1 MRLELGTF
9 PVHELAFGARTRYE
23 GGRLEIDRE
32 AALAAAREDARIVS
46 AELEIA
52 RPGESV
58 RIWPVRD
65 VVEPR
70 VKVEGPGVC
79 YPGICGRDIATVG
92 EGRTHRLAGMGVVEV
107 SSVNWHD
114 AGGDFVET
122 YLDMSGLYGEMYPY
136 RTLHNL
142 CLVVEPDT
150 GLSEESRNYAV
161 HRATLAVSDH
171 VAEAVRELAPPEREV
186 FELGPTDP
194 ALPRVVYIWCVHSP
208 QAMSGS
214 PTAFCTATYGLTQLT
229 PPWLMHPNEILDGA
243 LTGPYRTAFAMSW
256 TVANNPLLFD
266 LYRRHG
272 RDWSFLGVIVLRTEW
287 TTQTEKQLM
296 ANQTAKLA
304 SMLGAQGAVVT
315 WDAGGNEFIE
325 VMRSIQACERLG
337 IKTVF
342 LTSEDDATDGAPTM
356 LEPLPEADAIVST
369 GFFKNSTL
377 RVPDAPP
384 VERVI
389 GLPHKMVAGDQRTNI
404 GGGRDR
410 RVATAGPL
418 PPAWRYDDHYGFRS
432 LSCIE

>member
-1 MRLELGTF
+1 MRLELGSF
-9 PVHELAFGARTRYE
+9 PVTGITFGSRTAYAH
-23 GGRLEIDRE
+23 GRLEVDRD
-32 AALAAAREDARIVS
+32 AALAAVMRDPRI
-46 AELEIA
+46 ATADLAIA

-65 VVEPR
+65 VIEPR

-79 YPGICGRDIATVG
+79 YPGICGREVATVG
-92 EGRTHRLAGMGVVEV
+92 QGRTHRLSGMGVVEV

-122 YLDMSGLYGEMYPY
+122 YLDMSGHYGAMYPY
-136 RTLHNL
+136 SRLHNL
-142 CLVVEPDT
+142 CLVVEPDAAL
-150 GLSEESRNYAV
+150 GEESRNYAA
-161 HRATLAVSDH
+161 HAAALAVSDH
-171 VAEAVRELAPPEREV
+171 VAAAVRDLTPPEREV
-186 FELGPTDP
+186 FTLAPTP
-194 ALPRVVYIWCVHSP
+194 AELPRVVYIWCVHSP

-229 PPWLMHPNEILDGA
+229 PPWLLHPNEILDGA

-256 TVANNPLLFD
+256 TVANNPLLLD

-272 RDWSFLGVIVLRTEW
+272 HDWSFLGVIVLRTEW
-287 TTQTEKQLM
+287 TTQTEKQLVG
-296 ANQTAKLA
+296 NQTAKLA

-325 VMRSIQACERLG
+325 VMRAIQACERMG

-342 LTSEDDATDGAPTM
+342 MTSEDDATEGAPTM

-369 GFFKNSTL
+369 GFFKNLTL
-377 RVPDAPP
+377 GVSPAPG

-389 GLPHKMVAGDQRTNI
+389 GLPYKAVAGDRRTGI
-404 GGGRDR
+404 GKGRDEL
-410 RVATAGPL
+410 VATAGML
-418 PPAWRYDDHYGFRS
+418 PPPWRYDDHYGFGT